1 MLRQERRLPGAAVL
15 DLCTGSGLLA
25 VVAARHCALN
35 VTAADLS
42 HRAVWSARVN
52 ARLNRV
58 RVRAVRGDLFAPVG
72 DERFDIIVSN
82 PPYVPNASGEIP
94 SRGPARAWEAG
105 SDGRALID
113 RICEHAPER
122 LHPGGVLLLVHSAVC
137 GERATRDELR
147 ARGLETSILIR
158 HRGPLGPRLRARARW
173 LHDAGL
179 LPSGELE
186 EMLVFRAERPGCR
199 PVR

>member
-1 MLRQERRLPGAAVL
+1 MLAETLRQERHLPGASVL

-25 VVAARHCALN
+25 VVAARHRARH
-35 VTAADLS
+35 VTAADVS
-42 HRAVWSARVN
+42 RRAVWSARMN

-58 RVRAVRGDLFAPVG
+58 RVRAVQGDLFAPVS
-72 DERFDIIVSN
+72 DERFDVIVSN

-94 SRGPARAWEAG
+94 GRGPARAWEAG

-113 RICEHAPER
+113 RICEHGPGH
-122 LHPGGVLLLVHSAVC
+122 LLPGGVLLLVHSAVC
-137 GERATRDELR
+137 GERATCDALR
-147 ARGLETSILIR
+147 ARGLETSVLVR

-186 EMLVFRAERPGCR
+186 EMLVFRAERPG
-199 PVR
+199 